1 MIDAVMLV
9 WGLIPVT
16 IGFSFIFRPKKMAK
30 SQARFR
36 RRIEN
41 FEKKLFKAHR
51 ATGLAFLL
59 LGVVMVLTWFH
70 PVWIYNVFVVVRL
83 LAGLFFPQLF
93 EPTEVATII
102 PTVWI

>member
-1 MIDAVMLV
+1 MIDAMMLI

-16 IGFSFIFRPKKMAK
+16 IGFGFIFRPRKMAK
-30 SQARFR
+30 AQARFR
-36 RRIEN
+36 KRIEN

-51 ATGLAFLL
+51 ATGLAILL
-59 LGVVMVLTWFH
+59 LGVMMVLTWFH
-70 PVWIYNVFVVVRL
+70 PVWIYNLFVVARV

-93 EPTEVATII
+93 QPSHVAQII